1 MNSELTTLVQE
12 YLTFELGSEEYGID
26 ILTVQEIRVWSPV
39 TKIPDTPDFLK
50 GVINLRGVIVPIVD
64 LRLRFKY
71 QAQDYSET
79 TVVIVLK
86 GSTDSKIR
94 LVGIVVDAVSDV
106 HKVSSDQEKD
116 APDFG
121 RHIDS
126 QFIKNMATIEEK
138 IVILLNANKLLDVDS
153 LFQ

>member
-1 MNSELTTLVQE
+1 MSSELTTPDQE

-39 TKIPDTPDFLK
+39 TTIPNTPDFLK

-71 QAQDYSET
+71 QAREYNET

-86 GSTDSKIR
+86 DLVNNKTV

-106 HKVSSDQEKD
+106 HKVTAEQEQD

-121 RHIDS
+121 SQIDS
-126 QFIKNMATIEEK
+126 QFIKSMATIAEK
-138 IVILLNANKLLDVDS
+138 IVIFLNARRLLDVES
-153 LFQ
+153 LFH

>member
-1 MNSELTTLVQE
+1 MSSELTTLDQE

-26 ILTVQEIRVWSPV
+26 ILNVQEIRVWSPV
-39 TKIPDTPDFLK
+39 TEIPDTPDFLK

-71 QAQDYSET
+71 QAQDYCET

-86 GSTDSKIR
+86 GSVNSKISM
-94 LVGIVVDAVSDV
+94 VGIVVDAVSDV
-106 HKVSSDQEKD
+106 HKVTAEQEKD

-121 RHIDS
+121 SHIDS
-126 QFIKNMATIEEK
+126 QFIKSMATITEN
-138 IVILLNANKLLDVDS
+138 IVILLNANKILDVDS